1 MSCCC
6 CCFSLQA
13 YGNAGKFVDFP
24 DNLQSYFRKLKP
36 EEQNR
41 VTITGYQEHDQLKE
55 ILPLASVCIVG
66 SKATEAFGM
75 VSLEAMAAGVFP
87 LCNDHS
93 GLSEVLEAVRE
104 VEPDLESK
112 MRLKV
117 RPGGSRGTADGA
129 FLIEQLP
136 DKIEAV
142 LRLMYPNG
150 FKNHE
155 KRKEISGRLRQFA
168 VKDFSWDQLC
178 EKISNLKDVPDV

>member
-1 MSCCC
+1 M
-6 CCFSLQA
+6 FLWFQA

-24 DNLQSYFRKLKP
+24 DDLQSYFRKLKP

-66 SKATEAFGM
+66 SKASEAFGM
-75 VSLEAMAAGVFP
+75 VSLEAMAAGVLP

-93 GLSEVLEAVRE
+93 GLSEVLEAVRD
-104 VEPDLESK
+104 VAPDLEIK
-112 MRLKV
+112 MRLQI

-136 DKIEAV
+136 DKVEVA
-142 LRLMYPNG
+142 RQFMYPNG
-150 FKNHE
+150 IQNQE
-155 KRKEISGRLRQFA
+155 KRKEISARLRQVA
-168 VKDFSWDQLC
+168 VGNFSWDELC
-178 EKISNLKDVPDV
+178 KKISDLKEASDV